1 MQKSPVVQVVKKISP
16 AVVSIIITKN
26 LPKIKRYFIQP
37 FDEFSGPYGQP
48 IPQYR
53 QEGKQRVK
61 LGGGSGFFVSSD
73 GVIITNR
80 HVVISPDVDYTIMTA
95 DEKKYGVEI
104 LARDPVHDVAILKI
118 KDPKAKGIKFP
129 FIELG
134 DAGTVELGEDVLAIG
149 NALGAFKNTVST
161 GVVSGLSR
169 VITATDAMAGQT
181 AELRGLI
188 QTDAAINPGNSGGPL
203 VNCEGKAIAINVAI
217 VMGAQNIGF
226 AIPIN
231 NAKKDLDDIKK
242 HGRIIQPFLGVRYI
256 MINKNLQE
264 QFKDK
269 FNASIPVDYGALV
282 IREPGMNGS
291 AIVKNGPADKAG
303 IVENDII
310 LEFNKTKI
318 TSKKPLQE
326 MIHKHKPGDVVE
338 LKILREDKIGIV
350 KLKLE
355 ERK

>member
-1 MQKSPVVQVVKKISP
+1 MQKSPTVQIVKKVSP

-26 LPKIKRYFIQP
+26 LPKIRRYFVQP
-37 FDEFSGPYGQP
+37 FDEFLGPYGQP
-48 IPQYR
+48 VPQYR
-53 QEGKQRVK
+53 HEGKQKVK
-61 LGGGSGFFVSSD
+61 LGGGSGFFVSPE
-73 GVIITNR
+73 GIILTNR
-80 HVVISPDVDYTIMTA
+80 HVVASSDVDYTVLTA
-95 DEKKYGVEI
+95 DEQQFKATI
-104 LARDPVHDVAILKI
+104 LARDPVHDVAIIKI
-118 KDPKAKGIKFP
+118 DDPKAKGIEFP

-134 DAGTVELGEDVLAIG
+134 DSTSVELGEDVLAIG

-169 VITATDAMAGQT
+169 IITATDASAGQT

-203 VNCEGKAIAINVAI
+203 INREGRVIAINVAI

-231 NAKKDLDDIKK
+231 NAKKDLDDLKQ

-256 MINKNLQE
+256 MLNKAAQE
-264 QFKDK
+264 EFRDK
-269 FNASIPVDYGALV
+269 FNINLPVDYGALV
-282 IREPGMNGS
+282 LREPGVDS
-291 AIVKNGPADKAG
+291 LAVVPYGPADKAG
-303 IVENDII
+303 LMENDII
-310 LEFNKTKI
+310 LEFNKIKI
-318 TSKKPLQE
+318 TDKKPLQE
-326 MIHKHKPGDVVE
+326 LIHDHKPGDIVE
-338 LKILREDKIGIV
+338 LKILREDKIGAL